1 MPTRRAVL
9 ASVALAPTFG
19 ATERVAAQDATPTA
33 SRPAV
38 EMLRGVAYGEVD
50 GQNLLLDAYLPPAR
64 EAPRPAVILLHG
76 GGWTS
81 GSRSDMGVAARELAM
96 AGYVAFSID
105 YRHLDTVTPQH
116 LWPTQLDDA
125 QRAVR
130 WVRAHAEE
138 YGVDPERLAAYGWS
152 AGGHLA
158 AMLGVRDT
166 RDTSDPDLAAYPS
179 RVTCV
184 VCLGGDVDLSV
195 PQTDAS
201 FGQDLAV
208 FLGGT
213 PEEQPQAYRDAS
225 SLTWVDAMAAPVLIV
240 HGGLDDAILVDQSR
254 RMVTALFDAGVA
266 VGYVALP
273 SVGHSGVGTWDL
285 TGPLALAFLEMQ
297 LHPER

>member
-1 MPTRRAVL
+1 M
-9 ASVALAPTFG
+9 
-19 ATERVAAQDATPTA
+19 
-33 SRPAV
+33 V
-38 EMLRGVAYGEVD
+38 ETQRGVSYSEVD
-50 GQNLLLDAYLPPAR
+50 GAELLMDAYLPPAR

-76 GGWTS
+76 GGWSS
-81 GSRSDMGVAARELAM
+81 GSRSDMGVAAREFAR

-105 YRHLDTVTPQH
+105 YRHPDTVTPQN
-116 LWPTQLDDA
+116 LWPAQLDDA

-138 YGVDPERLAAYGWS
+138 YGVDPERLASYGWS
-152 AGGHLA
+152 AGAHLA
-158 AMLGVRDT
+158 AMLAVRDT
-166 RDTSDPDLAAYPS
+166 RDNSDSDMAAYSS
-179 RVTCV
+179 RVNCV
-184 VCLGGDVDLSV
+184 VSLAGDMDLSV

-201 FGQDLAV
+201 FSQDLAV

-213 PEEQPQAYRDAS
+213 PEERPETYRDAS
-225 SLTWVDAMAAPVLIV
+225 PLTWVDATAAPFLIV

-266 VGYVALP
+266 VGLVALP
-273 SVGHSGVGTWDL
+273 SVSHSGVGTWDV

>member
-1 MPTRRAVL
+1 
-9 ASVALAPTFG
+9 
-19 ATERVAAQDATPTA
+19 
-33 SRPAV
+33 
-38 EMLRGVAYGEVD
+38 VAYGEA
-50 GQNLLLDAYLPPAR
+50 GGEELLLDAYLPPAR
-64 EAPRPAVILLHG
+64 EAPRPAVILIHG

-81 GSRSDMGVAARELAM
+81 GSRSDMGVAARELAK
-96 AGYVAFSID
+96 AGYVAFSIN
-105 YRHLDTVTPQH
+105 YRLLDTVTPRN
-116 LWPTQLDDA
+116 LWPAQLDDT

-130 WVRAHAEE
+130 WVRAHADA

-179 RVTCV
+179 RVDCV

-195 PQTDAS
+195 LQTDAS

-213 PEEQPQAYRDAS
+213 ADEQPAAYRDAS
-225 SLTWVDAMAAPVLIV
+225 PLTWVDAMTAPFLIV
-240 HGGLDDAILVDQSR
+240 HGGQEDAILADQSR
-254 RMVTALFDAGVA
+254 RMVSALYEAGVR
-266 VGYVALP
+266 VGYVALAD
-273 SVGHSGVGTWDL
+273 VGHSGIGTWDFA
-285 TGPLALAFLEMQ
+285 GPHALAFLGMQ